1 LSQIKGLAARC
12 RTVRRVSSPK
22 LRTLAKAAQTLGGD
36 QPLADVLGVD
46 AALLGTWLQ
55 GVAEV
60 PDAAYFIAL
69 EIVAKGPFNGRR
81 AR

>member
-1 LSQIKGLAARC
+1 
-12 RTVRRVSSPK
+12 
-22 LRTLAKAAQTLGGD
+22 
-36 QPLADVLGVD
+36 VLGVD

-81 AR
+81 AK